1 MGEVIGEEEE
11 EGYRLIWSDLE
22 ALLGGWEV
30 GGKGGRGS
38 LSDGGRKEGGGGG
51 EFEMVEEEEV
61 LVKRESGDAGGGWG
75 EDLEVRKKV
84 RDDPGVFSVI
94 GGKRTD
100 GVETGWESFKFG
112 GPVDQTAN
120 CNPKKSIDEPGSAGL
135 RGGRKLSTEENR
147 KILLE
152 KRKNAKLDKFK
163 KKKEKFMG
171 KQATKCAEWLG
182 QWEKDEK

>member
-1 MGEVIGEEEE
+1 MEEEEE
-11 EGYRLIWSDLE
+11 EGYRLIWGDLE
-22 ALLGGWEV
+22 VLLGGWEV
-30 GGKGGRGS
+30 GGKGKGSRGS
-38 LSDGGRKEGGGGG
+38 LSEGGKIGRIDGG

-61 LVKRESGDAGGGWG
+61 LVKRESVGGEGSGGWG
-75 EDLEVRKKV
+75 EDLKVSKKV

-94 GGKRTD
+94 DGKRID

-112 GPVDQTAN
+112 GPVDQTLN
-120 CNPKKSIDEPGSAGL
+120 SNTKKPIDEPGSGGL
-135 RGGRKLSTEENR
+135 SVGRKLSTEENR
-147 KILLE
+147 KLLLE

>member
-1 MGEVIGEEEE
+1 LEV
-11 EGYRLIWSDLE
+11 
-22 ALLGGWEV
+22 LLGGWEV
-30 GGKGGRGS
+30 GGKGSRGS
-38 LSDGGRKEGGGGG
+38 LSDGGRKEGVVGGG
-51 EFEMVEEEEV
+51 FEMVEEEEV
-61 LVKRESGDAGGGWG
+61 LVKRESGDGGGGWG

-84 RDDPGVFSVI
+84 RDDRGVFGVI
-94 GGKRTD
+94 DGKRTD
-100 GVETGWESFKFG
+100 GGETGWESFKFG
-112 GPVDQTAN
+112 GPVDQTSN
-120 CNPKKSIDEPGSAGL
+120 FKPKKSIDEPGSAGL
-135 RGGRKLSTEENR
+135 SWGRKLSTEENR